1 MPTWPVLG
9 VRPLEA
15 WMFVRVNICSPVTV
29 KTFTRRRLSSD
40 VFKVFRKFLEGSR
53 LRLALICETL
63 HISHNRN
70 LTCRFQSEFY
80 TKFIIHQIISED
92 IFQR

>member
-15 WMFVRVNICSPVTV
+15 WMFVRINICSSVTV
-29 KTFTRRRLSSD
+29 KTFRRKSLSSD
-40 VFKVFRKFLEGSR
+40 VFKVFRKFLEGNR
-53 LRLALICETL
+53 PRLALICETL
-63 HISHNRN
+63 HLSHNRN

-80 TKFIIHQIISED
+80 TQFMTHQTVSED